1 MKRWSMVLAAF
12 VTTAS
17 LTAGLAAG
25 QPKSADC
32 DKARAPEKV
41 EGQVVRVDL
50 NAGKLTVKEKNGT
63 THEFQATREMLQN
76 MKPGD
81 QIEAKLREVPKC

>member
-1 MKRWSMVLAAF
+1 MKRWSMVLAF

-17 LTAGLAAG
+17 LAVGLAAG
-25 QPKSADC
+25 QPKSTDC
-32 DKARAPEKV
+32 DKTRAPEKV

-50 NAGKLTVKEKNGT
+50 NAGRVTVKEKNGT
-63 THEFQATREMLQN
+63 THEFQASREMLQN

-81 QIEAKLREVPKC
+81 QIEAKLREAPKC